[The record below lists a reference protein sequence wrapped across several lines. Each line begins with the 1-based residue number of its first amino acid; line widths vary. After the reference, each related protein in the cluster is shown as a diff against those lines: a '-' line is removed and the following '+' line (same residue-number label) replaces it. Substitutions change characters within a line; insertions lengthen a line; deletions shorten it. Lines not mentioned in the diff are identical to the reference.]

1 MTKTIVVALGSENK
15 AKIRATQLGLE
26 SIFKKNNTDNNNAVD
41 FKVIGCSVPSGIR
54 DQPLS
59 DQETMQGAI
68 NRAKKALENTPEAEF
83 GIGMEGG
90 IHHITEPVDKW
101 FECGWIVVVN
111 RNNLDELGIASTAR
125 FELPKKVMHEILVNH
140 KELAEIMDDL
150 TNKKDIRSNE
160 GAMGVFTNSLL
171 HRDLIY
177 SHALVFAFSRFT
189 TPSSFWDDQLLSKN
203 PTADK

>member
-1 MTKTIVVALGSENK
+1 MTTQKIAKAIVVALGSENG

-26 SIFKKNNTDNNNAVD
+26 SIFNRNKNDNE
-41 FKVIGCSVPSGIR
+41 KTEIKIIGCSVPSGIR

-68 NRAKKALENTPEAEF
+68 NRAKAALEKNPEAQY

-101 FECGWIVVVN
+101 FECGWIVVVD
-111 RNNLDELGIASTAR
+111 RNNVDHIGIASTAR
-125 FELPKKVMHEILVNH
+125 FELPNKVMHEILVNH
-140 KELAEIMDDL
+140 KELAEIMDAL
-150 TNKKDIRSNE
+150 TKKTDIRSNE
-160 GAMGVFTNSLL
+160 GAMGVFTNSIL

-189 TPSSFWDDQLLSKN
+189 TPSSYWDNQLLS
-203 PTADK
+203 